1 MLTIVYFGCSDVWP
15 LGIIS
20 PASCLFPMCVCYF
33 PCVYL
38 PFDAIVQNSDSER
51 MKASLVA
58 GATYLN
64 LVCVPGREVMRHD
77 VRYVLLTLTE
87 LLELYCK

>member
-1 MLTIVYFGCSDVWP
+1 MAVGY
-15 LGIIS
+15 
-20 PASCLFPMCVCYF
+20 YF
-33 PCVYL
+33 PCVLLISHVCVLFPLCVFIIHIVYL

-64 LVCVPGREVMRHD
+64 LVCVPGREVMRLD
-77 VRYVLLTLTE
+77 VRYVLLTSTE
-87 LLELYCK
+87 LLEQYCM